1 MKYKDIIG
9 YSKPKKKLI
18 KEQIKSQP
26 KKNKILEN
34 IKKDLNEWNDTTF
47 RNAPKRWSGASD
59 NGLTEFEKQGGKD
72 IIKEVG
78 SASLHKKMM
87 QNIANGEGYYRGI
100 VENYAAFLKQEGHT
114 KEAKELMSKYVTL
127 TSKFSHWMK
136 TKWVKVIRK
145 MI

>member
-1 MKYKDIIG
+1 MDYKKMMG
-9 YSKPKKKLI
+9 YGDKKKVTKKQSKPKV
-18 KEQIKSQP
+18 
-26 KKNKILEN
+26 NKVIES
-34 IKKDLNEWNDTTF
+34 INE
-47 RNAPKRWSGASD
+47 
-59 NGLTEFEKQGGKD
+59 EFEL
-72 IIKEVG
+72 IKEVG

-87 QNIANGEGYYRGI
+87 QNIENGEGYYRGI

-136 TKWVKVIRK
+136 TKWVKIIRK